1 MKEENILFVGRFEH
15 KVDARRR
22 VRLPAP
28 WYDMMGEPKQV
39 IVMVDPEEKCLHLV
53 PVETMEARMK
63 VLRRKSVNDPAIL
76 RALEVLGKNMEKI
89 EVDAQHLIRISD
101 RMLDFAGIRQRV
113 VFTGSV
119 RTAMLWNPTALRKA
133 ESVIDPLY
141 DEIMK
146 ESRKA
151 KKRVPRHC

>member
-1 MKEENILFVGRFEH
+1 MIAKDYILVGRFEH

-28 WYDMMGEPKQV
+28 WYSMMGNPKWV
-39 IVMVDPEEKCLHLV
+39 LVMVDPEEKCLDLV

-63 VLRRKSVNDPAIL
+63 VLRRKSVSDPAIL
-76 RALEVLGKNMEKI
+76 RVLEVLGKNMEKI
-89 EVDAQHLIRISD
+89 EVDSHHLIRISD

-119 RTAMLWNPTALRKA
+119 RIGKLWNPTALRKV
-133 ESVIDPLY
+133 ESAD
-141 DEIMK
+141 
-146 ESRKA
+146 
-151 KKRVPRHC
+151 C